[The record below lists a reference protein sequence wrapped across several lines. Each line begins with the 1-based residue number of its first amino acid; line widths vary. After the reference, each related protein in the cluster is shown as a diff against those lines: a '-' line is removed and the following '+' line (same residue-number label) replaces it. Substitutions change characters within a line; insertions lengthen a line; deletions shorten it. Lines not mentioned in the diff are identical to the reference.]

1 MMSSITL
8 LASVAQQ
15 MGWRGDDMNW
25 GGGGWLAM
33 GLLMIL
39 FWAAV
44 LGFGIWAVRSTSHRH
59 DTVPGAG
66 GRVDSAMD
74 LARERYA
81 RGEISEEEFQR
92 IKRGLS

>member
-1 MMSSITL
+1 MMSWITI
-8 LASVAQQ
+8 LATAGPLQ
-15 MGWRGDDMNW
+15 GFRGDHMNW
-25 GGGGWLAM
+25 GGGGWLAV
-33 GLLMIL
+33 GLMMIL

-59 DTVPGAG
+59 DAGPAAG
-66 GRVDSAMD
+66 GRPDSAMD

-81 RGEISEEEFQR
+81 RGEIPEEEFQR